1 MEEEEK
7 MQIMMDSHRQLLLFI
22 TDTVA
27 DSRPLEM
34 QIHACFE

>member
-7 MQIMMDSHRQLLLFI
+7 MQIMMDSHRQLLFI